1 MKQQKTFQSQR
12 GKNVTKSC
20 DTNARRSVNSND
32 GHQNSRIKSNRK
44 IESMIAMMTASFYV
58 CWTPYAAR
66 AIFELF
72 GAVPSAHLSVL
83 VLLFAKLGVIINPI
97 MYIFSNKEVRFS
109 LRINIS

>member
-1 MKQQKTFQSQR
+1 
-12 GKNVTKSC
+12 
-20 DTNARRSVNSND
+20 
-32 GHQNSRIKSNRK
+32 
-44 IESMIAMMTASFYV
+44 MMTASFYV
-58 CWTPYAAR
+58 CWTPYEAR

-109 LRINIS
+109 SQYTYHTVIVLNKKFTKLHIIPP

>member
-1 MKQQKTFQSQR
+1 
-12 GKNVTKSC
+12 
-20 DTNARRSVNSND
+20 
-32 GHQNSRIKSNRK
+32 
-44 IESMIAMMTASFYV
+44 MMTASFYV

-72 GAVPSAHLSVL
+72 GGVPSANLSVL

-109 LRINIS
+109 FRINIS

>member
-1 MKQQKTFQSQR
+1 
-12 GKNVTKSC
+12 
-20 DTNARRSVNSND
+20 
-32 GHQNSRIKSNRK
+32 
-44 IESMIAMMTASFYV
+44 MIAMMTASFYV
-58 CWTPYAAR
+58 CWTPYVAR

-109 LRINIS
+109 FFKATFIAAMCTNLYII